1 MKPLS
6 PIVILGLACLI
17 CITSGCTRPVSIKNT
32 VSKTTA
38 NPTIEIACITKM
50 QTGEHWGAVKSGA
63 RLAASEARITVEFY
77 APMSEADFQKQYQ
90 FFSEAIQKKVD
101 AILISPSDEAMLAP
115 LVAQARAQG
124 IVVVSIDS
132 GFSKA
137 EVDFHISSDNFK
149 LGEDAARTVLA
160 MHPFPVKASIIGS
173 LSESLNMR
181 ERIAGIV
188 SVLDD
193 DPESSISMD
202 FSGAEEN
209 IAKEITARSLGSD
222 LGINVVFALEE
233 NSAHGAADTLISM
246 GSDTALVF
254 IAFGSSKQQI
264 SLLEKDIIDLLV
276 VENSFNMGYLGIMKA
291 VELIKGEKTD
301 TRTLKTDYALIT
313 KDTLRTPENQRLA
326 FPVY

>member
-1 MKPLS
+1 MKPQA
-6 PIVILGLACLI
+6 PVAIVVLACLVCLAI
-17 CITSGCTRPVSIKNT
+17 GCTRPVSIKNT

-63 RLAASEARITVEFY
+63 RLAASEARVTVEFY

-90 FFSEAIQKKVD
+90 LFQEAIQKKVD
-101 AILISPSDEAMLAP
+101 AILIAASDEAMLAP
-115 LVAQARAQG
+115 LVAQAKAQG

-132 GFSKA
+132 GFSNA

-149 LGEDAARTVLA
+149 LGEASALAVLKLQDS
-160 MHPFPVKASIIGS
+160 PIKATIIGS
-173 LSESLNMR
+173 LSESLNMQ

-188 SVLDD
+188 SVLDN
-193 DPESSISMD
+193 DPEASISMD
-202 FSGAEEN
+202 FSSAEES
-209 IAKEITARSLGSD
+209 IAKEIINRLLGPD
-222 LGINVVFALEE
+222 TGINVIFALEE
-233 NSAHGAADTLISM
+233 NSAHGVAATLVSKK
-246 GSDTALVF
+246 SEEAPVF

-276 VENSFNMGYLGIMKA
+276 VENPFNMGYLGIMKA
-291 VELIKGEKTD
+291 VELIKGGKTS
-301 TRTLKTDYALIT
+301 TASLRTDYALIT
-313 KDTLRTPENQRLA
+313 KETLRTPENQRLA